1 MARRAQSPA
10 VTTKSERTEV
20 KNFLADE
27 LRDKTV
33 IADTSALL
41 IRGTDLLRSLPAG
54 HLVIPAIVV
63 KELEGKRTSPTVGF
77 LARDWLRLLEALR
90 VKHGSELAKG
100 VAIPEDFTSEKI
112 ILSIEPNH
120 SSQSVLPPQLQDHSN
135 DSTILAVAQAFNK
148 NEKDHLDRV
157 ALISNDVPMR
167 IHSTLELGIPA
178 YEISSATI
186 EAAKPFSGR
195 ITIEVGDD
203 QVNDIFGEKDEFN
216 TAKLRPLIEA
226 ELGEKVSRAVL
237 DIVHGKSTLKTVLY
251 SDASGSISALPR
263 ENNRAMKISPR
274 TEEQRVA
281 MSYLLKPASELPI
294 VSVAGSAGTG
304 KTLLTIAAGLQGV
317 KDKLYQRV
325 LVFRSLH
332 EMGVGQEM
340 GFLPGGV
347 DEKMSPWSG
356 AVMDSL
362 EVIAR
367 GSKRNSTPP
376 SKEDIAELKKDVEV
390 SPISYLRGR
399 SITDTFMV
407 LDEAQNF
414 SRSELLNILSR
425 AGEGTKVVFLFDA
438 DQVDNR
444 FLQTG
449 PRADVWSVIDSLKSS
464 ELFGHVTL
472 MTTERSAVAELASSL
487 LAR

>member
-10 VTTKSERTEV
+10 VNTKSERTEV

-27 LRDKTV
+27 LKDKTV

-41 IRGTDLLRSLPAG
+41 IRGTDLLRSLPAS

-77 LARDWLRLLEALR
+77 LARDWLRLLESLR
-90 VKHGSELAKG
+90 VQHGVELAKG
-100 VAIPEDFTSEKI
+100 VRIPEDFTDEEI
-112 ILSIEPNH
+112 TLSIEPNH
-120 SSQSVLPPQLQDHSN
+120 SSQKVLPQQLQDGSN
-135 DSTILAVAQAFNK
+135 DSTILAVAKAFND
-148 NEKDHLDRV
+148 EVEHAGRV
-157 ALISNDVPMR
+157 ELISNDVPMR

-178 YEISSATI
+178 HEVSSATI

-195 ITIEVGDD
+195 IEIEIADD
-203 QVNDIFGEKDEFN
+203 QVDDIFGAKDELN
-216 TAKLRPLIEA
+216 PTRLRPLIEA
-226 ELGEKVSRAVL
+226 ALGDKVSRAVV
-237 DIVHGKSTLKTVLY
+237 DIIHNGSTLKTVLY
-251 SDASGSISALPR
+251 SEASGSINVLPR
-263 ENNRAMKISPR
+263 EGNRAKGISPR
-274 TEEQRVA
+274 TVEQRVA

-294 VSVAGSAGTG
+294 VSIAGSAGTG
-304 KTLLTIAAGLQGV
+304 KTLLTIAAGLEGV
-317 KDKLYQRV
+317 KKKQYQRV

-332 EMGVGQEM
+332 EMGVGQDM
-340 GFLPGGV
+340 GYLPGGV
-347 DEKMSPWSG
+347 DEKMAPWSG

-367 GSKRNSTPP
+367 GGKKNSTPP
-376 SKEDIAELKKDVEV
+376 TKEDIAALKADVEV

-414 SRSELLNILSR
+414 SRNELLNILSR
-425 AGEGTKVVFLFDA
+425 AGEGTKVVLLA
-438 DQVDNR
+438 DPAQVDNK

-449 PRADVWSVIDSLKSS
+449 PRAEVWSVIDSLKSS
-464 ELFGHVTL
+464 ELYAHVTL

>member
-10 VTTKSERTEV
+10 ANPKSERTEV

-41 IRGTDLLRSLPAG
+41 IRGTDLLRSLPAS
-54 HLVIPAIVV
+54 HLVIPAVVV

-90 VKHGSELAKG
+90 VQYGTELAKG
-100 VAIPEDFTSEKI
+100 VAIPEDFTTEEI

-120 SSQSVLPPQLQDHSN
+120 SSQKVLPPQLQDGSN
-135 DSTILAVAQAFNK
+135 DSTILAVAAAFNK
-148 NEKDHLDRV
+148 EVEHAERV
-157 ALISNDVPMR
+157 ELISNDVPMR

-178 YEISSATI
+178 HEISSATI

-195 ITIEVGDD
+195 VSIEIGDD
-203 QVNDIFGEKDEFN
+203 QVNDIFGEKDELN
-216 TAKLRPLIEA
+216 TVKLRPLIE
-226 ELGEKVSRAVL
+226 EEIGEKVSRAVV
-237 DIVHGKSTLKTVLY
+237 DIVHGGSKLKTVLY
-251 SDASGSISALPR
+251 SDASGSIIPLPR
-263 ENNRAMKISPR
+263 ENNRAMRISPR

-281 MSYLLKPASELPI
+281 MSYLLKTADELPI

-304 KTLLTIAAGLQGV
+304 KTLLTIAAGLEGV
-317 KDKLYQRV
+317 KKKQYQRV

-332 EMGVGQEM
+332 EMGVGQDM
-340 GFLPGGV
+340 GYLPGGV
-347 DEKMSPWSG
+347 DEKMAPWSG

-367 GSKRNSTPP
+367 GAKKNSAPP
-376 SKEDIAELKKDVEV
+376 TKEDIAELKGDVEV

-438 DQVDNR
+438 DQVDNK

-472 MTTERSAVAELASSL
+472 VTTERSAVAELASSL

>member
-10 VTTKSERTEV
+10 ANTKSERTEV

-27 LRDKTV
+27 LRNKTV

-41 IRGTDLLRSLPAG
+41 IRGTDLLRSLPTS

-90 VKHGSELAKG
+90 VEHGVELAEG
-100 VAIPEDFTSEKI
+100 VRIPEGFTGEEI
-112 ILSIEPNH
+112 TLSIEPNH
-120 SSQSVLPPQLQDHSN
+120 SSQKVLPNQLQDGSN
-135 DSTILAVAQAFNK
+135 DSTILAVAAAFN
-148 NEKDHLDRV
+148 EETPGV
-157 ALISNDVPMR
+157 VELISNDVPMR

-178 YEISSATI
+178 HEVSSATI

-195 ITIEVGDD
+195 IEIEISDAEVDE
-203 QVNDIFGEKDEFN
+203 IFGSKDELN
-216 TAKLRPLIEA
+216 PTHLRPLIEDA
-226 ELGEKVSRAVL
+226 LGDRVSRAVV
-237 DIVHGKSTLKTVLY
+237 DIVHNGAQLKTVLY
-251 SDASGSISALPR
+251 SDASGSINVLPR
-263 ENNRAMKISPR
+263 EGNRAKGISPR
-274 TEEQRVA
+274 TVEQRVA
-281 MSYLLKPASELPI
+281 MNYLLKPASELPI

-304 KTLLTIAAGLQGV
+304 KTLLTIAAGLEGV
-317 KDKLYQRV
+317 KKKQYQRV

-332 EMGVGQEM
+332 EMGVGQDM
-340 GFLPGGV
+340 GYLPGGV
-347 DEKMSPWSG
+347 DEKMAPWSG

-367 GSKRNSTPP
+367 GAKKNSAPP
-376 SKEDIAELKKDVEV
+376 TKDEISELKADLEV

-438 DQVDNR
+438 DQVDNK

-472 MTTERSAVAELASSL
+472 TTTERSAVAELASSL

>member
-27 LRDKTV
+27 LRSKTV

-41 IRGTDLLRSLPAG
+41 IRGTDLLRSLPAA

-77 LARDWLRLLEALR
+77 LARDWLRLLESLR
-90 VKHGSELAKG
+90 IQYGSELAKG
-100 VAIPEDFTSEKI
+100 VAIPEEFTAEKI

-120 SSQSVLPPQLQDHSN
+120 SSQTTLPKQLQDGSN
-135 DSTILAVAQAFNK
+135 DSTILAVAAAFNK
-148 NEKDHLDRV
+148 NEEDHRDRV

-167 IHSTLELGIPA
+167 IHSTLEVGIPA

-186 EAAKPFSGR
+186 EAAQPFSGR
-195 ITIEVGDD
+195 VQIEIEDD
-203 QVNDIFGEKDEFN
+203 QVDEVFRDKDELN
-216 TAKLRPLIEA
+216 ISKLRPLIEEA
-226 ELGEKVSRAVL
+226 LGDKVSRAVL
-237 DIVHGKSTLKTVLY
+237 DIVHDGKILKTVLY
-251 SDASGSISALPR
+251 SDASGSIVSLPR
-263 ENNRAMKISPR
+263 EGNRAMRISPR
-274 TEEQRVA
+274 TDEQRVA
-281 MSYLLKPASELPI
+281 MSYLLKTADELPI

-304 KTLLTIAAGLQGV
+304 KTLLTIAAGLEGV
-317 KDKLYQRV
+317 KKKQYQRV

-347 DEKMSPWSG
+347 DDKMGPWSG

-367 GSKRNSTPP
+367 GTKKSSTPP
-376 SKEDIAELKKDVEV
+376 TKEEIDKLKADVEV

-414 SRSELLNILSR
+414 SRNELLNILSR

-472 MTTERSAVAELASSL
+472 KTTERSAVAELASSL